1 MKTGQ
6 RGGIIFR
13 LLLLMVIC
21 AFAGIIYLA
30 RSPVLQLAAGFWV
43 VQDPITSGDV
53 IIVIGD
59 DTFAGDRAAEA
70 ATLFRAGR
78 APQVVASGRML
89 RPYASLA
96 DFIGRDLELRGVP
109 ASAIVLFSHRAAD
122 TLEEAE
128 GLKVLIAQK
137 GWHRVLLVTS
147 NYHTR
152 RARLIFR
159 RVLPAGVSLEVA
171 GASDPQFDPSDW
183 WKSRQGRKT
192 FFLESVSY
200 LEALWELR
208 NLPPES
214 GSAEM
219 ERLGQTRT
227 Y

>member
-1 MKTGQ
+1 
-6 RGGIIFR
+6 
-13 LLLLMVIC
+13 
-21 AFAGIIYLA
+21 
-30 RSPVLQLAAGFWV
+30 
-43 VQDPITSGDV
+43 
-53 IIVIGD
+53 
-59 DTFAGDRAAEA
+59 
-70 ATLFRAGR
+70 
-78 APQVVASGRML
+78 
-89 RPYASLA
+89 
-96 DFIGRDLELRGVP
+96 
-109 ASAIVLFSHRAAD
+109 
-122 TLEEAE
+122 
-128 GLKVLIAQK
+128 
-137 GWHRVLLVTS
+137 
-147 NYHTR
+147 
-152 RARLIFR
+152 LIFR